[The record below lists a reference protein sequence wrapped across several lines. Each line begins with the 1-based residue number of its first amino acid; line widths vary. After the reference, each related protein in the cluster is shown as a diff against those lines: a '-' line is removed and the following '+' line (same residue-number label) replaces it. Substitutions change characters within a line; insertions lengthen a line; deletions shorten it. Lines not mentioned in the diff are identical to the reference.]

1 MLPSFMG
8 ITLFTRPRQ
17 LNDMEAPVRHADRLR
32 QFEQANGPAV
42 DHILR
47 QQGAALLQ
55 TAAPAFRSG
64 ILMTA
69 QGDMVGVEPGDPA
82 TLNARA
88 LALLA
93 DDGLSQ
99 PGIVVKTSSPKGE
112 HERLPNPTL
121 AVTDGSVTVKFHPW
135 SIEQIVASEQA
146 DT

>member
-1 MLPSFMG
+1 MLPAFMG

-42 DHILR
+42 DQILR

-69 QGDMVGVEPGDPA
+69 QGDMVGVEPGDLQSESRSEA
-82 TLNARA
+82 LKRIGKSRRFAVISASCSFCCQFAMGLLVNNAR
-88 LALLA
+88 
-93 DDGLSQ
+93 Q
-99 PGIVVKTSSPKGE
+99 
-112 HERLPNPTL
+112 
-121 AVTDGSVTVKFHPW
+121 
-135 SIEQIVASEQA
+135 
-146 DT
+146 

>member
-1 MLPSFMG
+1 MLPAFMG

-17 LNDMEAPVRHADRLR
+17 FNDMEAPVRHADRLR

-69 QGDMVGVEPGDPA
+69 QGDMVGVEPGDLQSQSRSEA
-82 TLNARA
+82 LKRIGKSREIRRNIGQLFICCQFAMGLLVNNAR
-88 LALLA
+88 
-93 DDGLSQ
+93 Q
-99 PGIVVKTSSPKGE
+99 
-112 HERLPNPTL
+112 
-121 AVTDGSVTVKFHPW
+121 
-135 SIEQIVASEQA
+135 
-146 DT
+146 